1 MKIMVR
7 EMSLIRGLGAPAK
20 EMSFSH
26 HLALFKDLSC
36 LLLPTISRHFP
47 LFPAKKMSQS
57 LGASQYGRRSR
68 GPGRVPRAS
77 PRQPGCTVEQTNH
90 EPRPFPRPSGDS
102 NESKRKPGQR
112 VFHETRVTKHSF
124 YVFHESRI
132 KECTA
137 ALFVMGAPC
146 EKKAELKVAEPKT
159 EIRRP
164 DRRARCE
171 ATACLPTIGRDGTAF
186 LLPIQG
192 FPAGCFPLGPA
203 LFCPLLPG
211 IAR

>member
-1 MKIMVR
+1 
-7 EMSLIRGLGAPAK
+7 
-20 EMSFSH
+20 MSFPH

-77 PRQPGCTVEQTNH
+77 PRQPSCTVEQTNH
-90 EPRPFPRPSGDS
+90 EPRPSPRPSGDS

-124 YVFHESRI
+124 YVFHESRNVRPFSSSWVRRA
-132 KECTA
+132 K
-137 ALFVMGAPC
+137 
-146 EKKAELKVAEPKT
+146 KKAELKVAEPKT

-164 DRRARCE
+164 DRCARCE

-192 FPAGCFPLGPA
+192 FPAGCFPLWPA

-211 IAR
+211 IARHCSVKK